1 MRPTHGIFQRVRG
14 TYTLLSFYGT
24 HRVPA
29 ELERSPLPPPILR
42 EPRAAVP
49 VLLSVPH
56 SGRDYPNWLVA
67 NAAGGLAALEGLED
81 PLVDRLVWRAVAGGI
96 GAVIA
101 RAPRAAIDCNR
112 AADEIDPSVIAGAGG
127 EPVGKRAKGGL
138 GIVPSRSAPHGR
150 LWRRPIDQAELDR
163 RVAEAHES
171 FHAAIG
177 RQLDRLVARHGQ
189 ALLLDCHSMP
199 RRDGQAQIVLGDRHG
214 GSAASWVAAEAARIC
229 RAEGWTAALNDPYA
243 GGHVV
248 ERHGRPERGV
258 HALQVEVDRSC
269 YLARD
274 GRSPG
279 AGFDRAAKLF
289 ERLAIGLG
297 EALASPD
304 AIAAE

>member
-1 MRPTHGIFQRVRG
+1 M
-14 TYTLLSFYGT
+14 
-24 HRVPA
+24 
-29 ELERSPLPPPILR
+29 
-42 EPRAAVP
+42 P

-56 SGRDYPNWLVA
+56 SGREYPVWLVA
-67 NAAGGLAALEGLED
+67 NAAGGRAALECLED
-81 PLVDRLVWRAVAGGI
+81 PLVDRLAWRAVSSGI

-112 AADEIDPSVIAGAGG
+112 AADEIDPAVILGAGG
-127 EPVGKRAKGGL
+127 APVGARAKGGL

-163 RVAEAHES
+163 RVAEAHDS
-171 FHAAIG
+171 FHAAINE
-177 RQLDRLVARHGQ
+177 QLDRLVAQHGQ

-199 RRDGQAQIVLGDRHG
+199 RRNGQAQIVLGDRHG
-214 GSAASWVAAEAARIC
+214 GSAASWVVAEAARIC

-258 HALQVEVDRSC
+258 HALQVEIDRSC

-279 AGFDRAAKLF
+279 AGFDRAARLL

-297 EALASPD
+297 EALTSPD
-304 AIAAE
+304 AVAAE